1 MGDAR
6 EERVKEEL
14 SCSQPFDDAHGT
26 RGRSHYRRGR
36 KSCRKAIAVQVSTR
50 II

>member
-14 SCSQPFDDAHGT
+14 SCRQPFDDAHGGT
-26 RGRSHYRRGR
+26 ATGTPDGER
-36 KSCRKAIAVQVSTR
+36 
-50 II
+50 